1 MSNVLPCPRA
11 ERLGFSKIRSFNGIG
26 HVIHTVMIP
35 REDNKTEGI
44 SNVMKP
50 LNRAEGWNSL
60 PRLEEHQAVAFLTAF
75 KTNLDWFVAG
85 LWGTATP
92 GQLSGASP
100 QARTSTESLAHQSFH
115 ALELNSLQGYGI
127 HNFRRDPRELARSV
141 KPLQPCLW
149 KSINIATLGTG
160 VARLARTRLGKTRQ
174 APAAGGRWQPNAE
187 TPGFQVDYTN
197 ISKPSRSRD
206 LQLAYIYTDS
216 KPSASEQHP

>member
-1 MSNVLPCPRA
+1 MRSCVSNVLPCPRA

-44 SNVMKP
+44 SNVMKR

-60 PRLEEHQAVAFLTAF
+60 PTLEEHQAVAFLTAF

-100 QARTSTESLAHQSFH
+100 QARTSTESLAHQRFH
-115 ALELNSLQGYGI
+115 ALELKQPPRLRNSQ
-127 HNFRRDPRELARSV
+127 F
-141 KPLQPCLW
+141 
-149 KSINIATLGTG
+149 
-160 VARLARTRLGKTRQ
+160 
-174 APAAGGRWQPNAE
+174 
-187 TPGFQVDYTN
+187 
-197 ISKPSRSRD
+197 PSRSSRTSEIGQAFTTLPTEIHKYCNSRD
-206 LQLAYIYTDS
+206 GSCPPCPDSTRQDTASSRCRRALA
-216 KPSASEQHP
+216 AER